1 MGFHFR
7 TPAEAEVKVLWAGLE
22 VVCRWDAAE
31 LDTWDAPMAG
41 MTQSQSGTFRFQF
54 LVNFGYLDIMVKWY

>member
-31 LDTWDAPMAG
+31 LDTWDDTKQLSIFG
-41 MTQSQSGTFRFQF
+41 QFWIFDDIWILWSSGIEIR
-54 LVNFGYLDIMVKWY
+54 KS